1 MDATYCDEEKGFE
14 DGRRSNVVKCG
25 GPWYEEALEDSDQVF
40 CHVGEEAY
48 HEEFQKKDLAKKMK
62 EVKNEMVRS
71 IVEENN

>member
-1 MDATYCDEEKGFE
+1 M
-14 DGRRSNVVKCG
+14 KCG